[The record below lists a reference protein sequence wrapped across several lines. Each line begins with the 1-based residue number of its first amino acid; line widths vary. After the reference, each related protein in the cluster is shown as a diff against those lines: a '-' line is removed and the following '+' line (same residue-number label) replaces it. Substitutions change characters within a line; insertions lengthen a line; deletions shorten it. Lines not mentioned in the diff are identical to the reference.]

1 MIRRFCYGTV
11 FETDAVL
18 NKPAAED
25 AALPFF
31 TVDPEERSFT
41 CPMDRDAVVYGLGEN
56 VRGINKRG
64 WIYESRCSDE
74 PHHHEDKK
82 SLYAAHNFILYDGAD
97 RRFGLFIDY
106 PGILTFDVGFT
117 DLSVLKITA
126 ADWNLDAYL
135 IEGTDDLDIVRQF
148 RRLIGRSY
156 IPPVWAFGVGQ
167 SRWGYMNE
175 ADVRQV
181 VRRYR
186 ELGLPLD
193 MVYLAACVCATLYLS
208 QRLIHERITFME
220 TSFTATDRADHD
232 ALTGIYNRRGG
243 EHLISNY
250 VANGVTGAFMLVDI
264 DNFKHINDDY
274 GHAAGDETL
283 KAIAVALQKNFRETD
298 VVMRMG
304 GDEFIVYAVGMADI
318 HFVTERL
325 ERTKASLHMIH
336 PDMSDEGE
344 YVTASIGCVINLGSY
359 PDYDSL
365 SAAADKLLYLVK
377 EEGKDNYKV
386 SSIEYKG

>member
-1 MIRRFCYGTV
+1 MKTVSKSKIKEFLYPGKIRGFRIDFERENGKALCFLLIAGMVISLISFLFGLLKSVNYPTGAHPLEYVLFFSVSIAILIGYKKEMIKNGT
-11 FETDAVL
+11 FTLYAWIILILCWSLFMTIGEPKDFPSYLFFFFILFLPLLIRDAWGNIL
-18 NKPAAED
+18 I
-25 AALPFF
+25 LTLSF
-31 TVDPEERSFT
+31 TVAFILIDCF
-41 CPMDRDAVVYGLGEN
+41 
-56 VRGINKRG
+56 I
-64 WIYESRCSDE
+64 
-74 PHHHEDKK
+74 KK
-82 SLYAAHNFILYDGAD
+82 SNY
-97 RRFGLFIDY
+97 
-106 PGILTFDVGFT
+106 
-117 DLSVLKITA
+117 
-126 ADWNLDAYL
+126 
-135 IEGTDDLDIVRQF
+135 
-148 RRLIGRSY
+148 
-156 IPPVWAFGVGQ
+156 
-167 SRWGYMNE
+167 
-175 ADVRQV
+175 
-181 VRRYR
+181 
-186 ELGLPLD
+186 LPLD